1 MIPTDPDSP
10 RGQLDDLDA
19 VILREVRWMYE
30 SLDPVPADLVDRA
43 RFAVQLADVELEV
56 ARIAEH
62 HEVAG
67 VRGDVR
73 SRLITFTGETLDFLV
88 NVQARGDG
96 TVRIDG
102 WISPP
107 AAHPVEV
114 RTADGPLR
122 TRADAEGRF
131 SLDRVRSGLLQFVIR
146 PDGRAAAVSTPT
158 MTL

>member
-1 MIPTDPDSP
+1 MTPVDPDSP
-10 RGQLDDLDA
+10 RGELDELDLG
-19 VILREVRWMYE
+19 ILREVRWLYE
-30 SLDPVPADLVDRA
+30 SLDPVPGDLVDLV
-43 RFAVQLADVELEV
+43 RFAVQLEEVDVEV
-56 ARIAEH
+56 VRIAEH
-62 HEVAG
+62 HELAG
-67 VRGDVR
+67 ARGDVR

-114 RTADGPLR
+114 RTAAGPLR
-122 TRADAEGRF
+122 TRSDEEGRF
-131 SLDRVRSGLLQFVIR
+131 SLDRVPSGLMQFVIR
-146 PDGRAAAVSTPT
+146 PEGRSGAVSTPT